1 MHFCKST
8 QIFIVTVSNS
18 YQVCSH
24 LYTNT
29 LQLFASLIKETCVSK
44 AHQLFQMPLNAI
56 SSPHLTKWTCR
67 MQGRL
72 QEKPVNSAH
81 VVNGLLQIVL
91 SKIFLYFALKTRKT
105 RNLSNQQQS
114 IINGV
119 AVKSSTA
126 TTQKLSKIDY
136 EKSYWAK
143 PQ

>member
-1 MHFCKST
+1 
-8 QIFIVTVSNS
+8 
-18 YQVCSH
+18 
-24 LYTNT
+24 
-29 LQLFASLIKETCVSK
+29 
-44 AHQLFQMPLNAI
+44 
-56 SSPHLTKWTCR
+56 

-126 TTQKLSKIDY
+126 TTQKLNKIDY
-136 EKSYWAK
+136 EKPYWAK